1 MEQVMKLFKQS
12 FLYHFFFTAWQS
24 LCHAFFSSYTF
35 KFFLLIKDWVQA
47 HILNSRLYQYLFNP
61 IHITNAWY
69 KSLFYRR
76 GTYGLRKLSLVMPK
90 PSLRWSYLYI
100 GSFLA
105 FILLIPQSF
114 ATDTI
119 LQFSFTLLALFYFA
133 HFSYCSTGTV
143 FGLINIILVIFW
155 AFLAFAVPYNAAKSL
170 AFMLMGIDLFFLIS
184 FAIRTR
190 EEFDSMLCF
199 VFLTLITLCLIGF
212 IQNIAF
218 DLPAK
223 STFPDGIS
231 FGEII
236 VLLFPFAFIYPMKCG
251 SKKRGIFYMAVLI
264 MLTFHV
270 VTLTTSKAALIGY
283 ATELILL
290 IFLIDIRYFPV
301 LIFLG
306 PALTGNAI
314 NSIIHMWDRPE
325 TYGNFFTNIIYSF
338 KNFWDNGFGVNRTVF
353 MDIYNSTAKN
363 AEFSN
368 LFIHPEISRTYFLFI
383 MDMGAIFLILF
394 LTYILKIAHSAL
406 ISLFTAPSEYRPYF
420 AAGFVTLIGISVS
433 SMLESAIFA
442 PRTLMIYWAMLGLL
456 RGIRIIRY
464 GITR

>member
-1 MEQVMKLFKQS
+1 MENIVNLFKQS
-12 FLYHFFFTAWQS
+12 LIYQLFLTAF
-24 LCHAFFSSYTF
+24 HAIGNAVIHSYTF
-35 KFFLLIKDWVQA
+35 KLFLTVKSWTQ
-47 HILNSRLYQYLFNP
+47 NRLSGSKIYQYIFNP
-61 IHITNAWY
+61 VYVTDAWY
-69 KSLFYRR
+69 KSFFYRK

-90 PSLRWSYLYI
+90 PSLRWTYLYI
-100 GSFLA
+100 GGFISF
-105 FILLIPQSF
+105 IMLLPQSF
-114 ATDTI
+114 ITDTVI
-119 LQFSFTLLALFYFA
+119 QFSFTLLALFYFA

-143 FGLINIILVIFW
+143 FGLINIILIIFW

-184 FAIRTR
+184 FAIRTK

-199 VFLTLITLCLIGF
+199 VFLTLVTVCLIGF
-212 IQNIAF
+212 IQNRAF
-218 DLPAK
+218 NIPVK
-223 STFPDGIS
+223 STFADEIS

-236 VLLFPFAFIYPMKCG
+236 VLLFPFAFVYPMKCK
-251 SKKRGIFYMAVLI
+251 SRIRGILYIALLI

-283 ATELILL
+283 ATELLLL
-290 IFLIDIRYFPV
+290 IILIDIRYFPI

-314 NSIIHMWDRPE
+314 NSIINMWNRPE
-325 TYGNFFTNIIYSF
+325 TYGNFFGNIIYSF

-353 MDIYNSTAKN
+353 MDIYNSTTKN
-363 AEFSN
+363 AEFSS

-383 MDMGAIFLILF
+383 MDVGAILLILF
-394 LTYILKIAHSAL
+394 LTYILKIAHSTL

-433 SMLESAIFA
+433 SMLESAMFT

-456 RGIRIIRY
+456 RAIRIIRY